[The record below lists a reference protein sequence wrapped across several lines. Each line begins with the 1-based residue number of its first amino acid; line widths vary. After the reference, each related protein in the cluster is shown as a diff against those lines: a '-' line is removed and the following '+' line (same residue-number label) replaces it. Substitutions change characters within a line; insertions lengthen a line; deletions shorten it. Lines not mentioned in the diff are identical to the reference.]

1 MKILE
6 RGHIY
11 QLNSLDQQE
20 GSPLNDI
27 VLTFV
32 NRELGTEHPG
42 TQTQEVIRALIDRTR
57 HCDNCL
63 RWPGNDLIIWHL
75 QQALVLHEARALG
88 RKAEKGYF
96 RPEAI
101 ETGKDGHFVLTP
113 AMPQDELAAPVR
125 EPELLPD
132 LPEPKR
138 QKSLLAGEGEPVG
151 VSHYIS
157 GPPPTGIRGPIP
169 DDGVRAMTK
178 ELLPVADGLP
188 EEDVPF

>member
-6 RGHIY
+6 RGHVY
-11 QLNSLDQQE
+11 SLNVLDQKD
-20 GSPLNDI
+20 GNTLDVVDVI
-27 VLTFV
+27 LTFV
-32 NRELGTEHPG
+32 NREPGTEHPG
-42 TQTQEVIRALIDRTR
+42 TQTQECIRALIDRTR

-88 RKAEKGYF
+88 RKAAKGYF

-138 QKSLLAGEGEPVG
+138 QLSLIPEPKVPTVVGKGSGEPE
-151 VSHYIS
+151 
-157 GPPPTGIRGPIP
+157 
-169 DDGVRAMTK
+169 D
-178 ELLPVADGLP
+178 
-188 EEDVPF
+188 DVPF